1 MAQSGYYWL
10 AEGWKFL
17 TAGELAQEQY
27 TAQVLAEQ
35 KAVASECEM
44 VGVLV
49 VPLELLTVLV
59 LAHVLDAWWVDLSA
73 VQ

>member
-1 MAQSGYYWL
+1 MAQ
-10 AEGWKFL
+10 K
-17 TAGELAQEQY
+17 QY
-27 TAQVLAEQ
+27 TAQVLAGQ